1 MIIAT
6 TKFPNCLVAYL
17 ATCQEPLKSL
27 LHVETGYNDRL
38 VIDDAAW
45 EIIPEDQRWLIQAYA
60 DGFIEGW
67 EAKEDWKD
75 YE

>member
-6 TKFPNCLVAYL
+6 SHSAECLVAYL
-17 ATCQEPLKSL
+17 ATCQEPLRSRL
-27 LHVETGYNDRL
+27 VVETGYTSRL
-38 VIDDAAW
+38 EMPDEEWEAISQVHKDVI
-45 EIIPEDQRWLIQAYA
+45 ISRTL
-60 DGFIEGW
+60 GFIDGW